1 MPAPINTQS
10 GFYSRSISQFDGLRG
25 QLNTLQS
32 QIATGVRLERS
43 SDDPAA
49 ASRLRSL
56 AREDRLEQVFAEN
69 ADLLELDVSAA
80 SDALTGINNLLI
92 RARELALAAGNDTL
106 GDPERAAIATEIEQL
121 GEELFARANTTGL
134 DGEALFAGESG
145 GRAYARDAA
154 GLVSYIGSAQSG
166 SLFVGAGA
174 EIERGLT
181 GPEFLELDVGGGPTD
196 AFALLGGLAAA
207 LQGGAADP
215 AAAARDAVIGIDAA
229 LDSSTRGQTILG
241 ARLAWIESIQQAQ
254 SDRSFS
260 RAEQQADVGG
270 VELTDAIAQLQ
281 QTLTVLEASQAS
293 FARLSSLSLFNAI

>member
-215 AAAARDAVIGIDAA
+215 AAAARDALIGIDAA